1 MNKSDNKT
9 LEQRFRFP
17 IVLVSILIPVVVAV
31 LFTVKLKDFG
41 IEVEPLSF
49 LPPIYASINGLTALL
64 LIMGVMA
71 IKNGNRKVHERF
83 MTTAIA
89 CSIVFLVMYV
99 AYHMTA
105 DSTVYG
111 DIDGNKILDAKEKTY
126 AGSMRSVYLFILL
139 SHIVMS
145 IAIIPLVLIT
155 YVRALAVRFDKHR
168 KIAKITF
175 PLWLYVAVTGVVV
188 YLMISPYYAN

>member
-1 MNKSDNKT
+1 MNNSNKKT
-9 LEQRFRFP
+9 LEQRFRLS
-17 IVLVSILIPVVVAV
+17 IILVSILIPTAVAI

-64 LIMGVMA
+64 LLMGVMA
-71 IKNGNRKVHERF
+71 IKNGNKKVHERF

-89 CSIVFLVMYV
+89 CSVVFLVMYV

-111 DIDGNKILDAKEKTY
+111 DIDGNKILDATEKAN
-126 AGSMRSVYLFILL
+126 AGSIRHLYLFILL
-139 SHIVMS
+139 SHIALS
-145 IAIIPLVLIT
+145 IVIIPLVLIT
-155 YVRALAVRFDKHR
+155 YVRALAARFDKHR

>member
-1 MNKSDNKT
+1 MNNSNKKT
-9 LEQRFRFP
+9 LEQRFRLS
-17 IVLVSILIPVVVAV
+17 IILVSIVIPIAVAV

-64 LIMGVMA
+64 LVMGVMA
-71 IKNGNRKVHERF
+71 IKNGNKKVHERF
-83 MTTAIA
+83 MTMAIA
-89 CSIVFLVMYV
+89 CSVVFLVMYV

-111 DIDGNKILDAKEKTY
+111 DVDGNKILGATEKAN
-126 AGSMRSVYLFILL
+126 AGSIRYVYLFILL
-139 SHIVMS
+139 SHIALS
-145 IAIIPLVLIT
+145 IVIIPLVLIT
-155 YVRALAVRFDKHR
+155 YVRALAARFDKHR